1 MKLTWRRARELLD
14 YEPATGFLRWK
25 VNKGSTARKGG
36 IVGSP
41 HCQGYLQCG
50 VDEQKYLVHRLIWF
64 WMTGEW
70 PQEIDHINRVK
81 ADNRWKNLRSTDH
94 FINCQNSNMR
104 VDSVSGFK
112 GVSRKRS
119 RWRARIRRNGRDWAL
134 GSFATR
140 EEAAAAYAEAA
151 R

>member
-1 MKLTWRRARELLD
+1 VKLTWRRARELLD

-25 VNKGSTARKGG
+25 VNKGSMARKGG

-41 HCQGYLQCG
+41 HNVGYLQCS
-50 VDEQKYLVHRLIWF
+50 VDYQKYLVHRLIWF
-64 WMTGEW
+64 WVTGEW

-81 ADNRWKNLRSTDH
+81 TDNRWENLRSTDRSTNCHNSGGH
-94 FINCQNSNMR
+94 F
-104 VDSVSGFK
+104 DSVSGFK